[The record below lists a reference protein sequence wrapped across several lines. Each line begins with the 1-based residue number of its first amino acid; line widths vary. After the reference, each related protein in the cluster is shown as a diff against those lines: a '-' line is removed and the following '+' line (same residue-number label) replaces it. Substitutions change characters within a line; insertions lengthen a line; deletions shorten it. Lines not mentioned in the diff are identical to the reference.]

1 MPEVLSHFI
10 VCLKNNVAHFS
21 FLLSSWAWNPKCS
34 ANNHQTVHWRA
45 SGFSAPNS
53 PVQNNKSSSAL
64 DSSFAACGWFPF
76 TSSKTSCFFL
86 ERRTSLDL
94 GILGLWEC
102 SAWSSCYLDIVAG
115 LFEMIVALPA
125 HSIRNLSSLSPS
137 GTNIS
142 RCWAILLVF
151 LQFSWPC
158 PPQERIFSNCVGR
171 ILFFFTVFSGHC
183 VETYFCTLTIKF
195 HWIVF

>member
-1 MPEVLSHFI
+1 MPEVLSHFV

-53 PVQNNKSSSAL
+53 PVQNSKSSSAL
-64 DSSFAACGWFPF
+64 DSSFAAWGWFPF

-102 SAWSSCYLDIVAG
+102 SVWSPCYLDIVAG

-171 ILFFFTVFSGHC
+171 ILFFLPCF
-183 VETYFCTLTIKF
+183 LD
-195 HWIVF
+195 IVLKHTFAHLLSNFIE